1 MTMRPLQRMRWRRGF
16 GVPSNEPSPRKSEPP
31 WRASDRRWGLILIA
45 PQLFGTFIFVA
56 LPLAAG
62 LGLAFL
68 DWDGLSPAEWVGLD
82 NFWDQL
88 TDPRFIHSVIN
99 TIAIGL
105 ITIPIGL
112 ALALALALALNGI
125 RGRAIFLVL
134 IVAPVVTSSVA
145 VAMIWQQL
153 FRADGALSEVFALIP
168 GVDPIDWLGDPTFT
182 LVAVCVVIIWS
193 SLGLNVLIFL
203 AGIQTIPPQVL
214 EAATVDGAG
223 TWTMLFRVKVPLLTP
238 TIFFS
243 TVVAAISSLQTFDS
257 VYVLTDDGGPQDA
270 ARTIVLHVFDLGF
283 QRFELG
289 VSSAAAMMLL
299 GMTLIVTLAQFGGQK
314 RFVHYET

>member
-1 MTMRPLQRMRWRRGF
+1 MAVPL
-16 GVPSNEPSPRKSEPP
+16 V
-31 WRASDRRWGLILIA
+31 
-45 PQLFGTFIFVA
+45 
-56 LPLAAG
+56 AG
-62 LGLAFL
+62 LALAFL
-68 DWDGLSPAEWVGLD
+68 EWDGLTAAEWVGLD
-82 NFWDQL
+82 NFIDQL
-88 TDPRFIHSVIN
+88 EDPRFIHSVVN

-112 ALALALALALNGI
+112 GLALGLALALNEVK
-125 RGRAIFLVL
+125 GRPVFLILV
-134 IVAPVVTSSVA
+134 VAPVVTSSVA

-153 FRADGALSEVFALIP
+153 FRVDGALSQLFALIP
-168 GVDPIDWLGDPTFT
+168 GVEPIDWLGDPTFT

-214 EAATVDGAG
+214 EAAKVDGASPL
-223 TWTMLFRVKVPLLTP
+223 TTLFRIKIPLLTP
-238 TIFFS
+238 TIFFA

-257 VYVLTDDGGPQDA
+257 VFILTDNGGPQDA

-299 GMTLIVTLAQFGGQK
+299 VMTLIVTLAQFGGQK
-314 RFVHYET
+314 RFVHYEA